1 MIPCYDFNT
10 MRYLGID
17 YGSKRIGIA
26 VSDDEGKIAFPEA
39 VIPND
44 RNAIETIHNLILG
57 REVKGVVI
65 GQSNNFGGEPNKIQA
80 DIDKFA
86 KKLEAKEMDFE
97 VVFEPEFLTSAQA
110 AAVTGKNKKNDASAA
125 AIILQSHLDKKN
137 LV

>member
-1 MIPCYDFNT
+1 

-17 YGSKRIGIA
+17 YGSKKIGVA
-26 VSDDEGKIAFPEA
+26 VSDTEGKIAFPEA
-39 VIPND
+39 VVPND
-44 RNAIETIHNLILG
+44 KRALQTISDLIMARG
-57 REVKGVVI
+57 ITKVI
-65 GQSNNFGGEPNKIQA
+65 IGESKDFKNKNNRIQEE
-80 DIDKFA
+80 IDKFA

-110 AAVTGKNKKNDASAA
+110 AAVTGKNKKNDAGAA